1 MPTYEYR
8 CDNCGHEM
16 EEFQSITAK
25 SLKKCPECKKS
36 KLKRL
41 IGIGAAVI
49 FKGSGFYETD
59 YRSSSYQKAAKA
71 DAQTSSKS
79 NQAEKSDQSETSSS
93 ETSSSSPSE
102 SKKSDS
108 SKSQPDSAKKSDS
121 KPEAKKND
129 A

>member
-71 DAQTSSKS
+71 DTQEPSTSDKTDKS
-79 NQAEKSDQSETSSS
+79 EKSDKAEASA
-93 ETSSSSPSE
+93 SSPSE
-102 SKKSDS
+102 SKNSQSSKPQSDS
-108 SKSQPDSAKKSDS
+108 TKKSDS
-121 KPEAKKND
+121 KPKAKKK
-129 A
+129 